1 MPGGLFAGGARRHN
15 RNKNN
20 VFADLGGVAGPAMAV
35 LSATL
40 FGLAALPAKRGLN
53 YVSAEVGALV
63 TIVTTWVIC
72 LLLSPFWMRSSDWFT
87 PGFWVFV
94 LAGLIHPYL
103 SMYSSFEALRRAGT
117 TVASTLAATSPF
129 FSTLGALIFLDEEL
143 SLIVALATVGI
154 VAGIV
159 VLTFDGG
166 RVARMMRVALI
177 FATAAA
183 VIRAG
188 SHVIGKWGLEMLP
201 NPFMATFISFSM
213 GIVGMTVFF
222 RVRHGH
228 FPESV
233 SKEGIKCFI
242 YSGLFVAF
250 AIISMY
256 AALMLGRVVVISPII
271 ASYPAFTLLA
281 VLLLRTERITRRIV
295 IGVVMVTIG
304 VIVIALGDPG

>member
-1 MPGGLFAGGARRHN
+1 
-15 RNKNN
+15 
-20 VFADLGGVAGPAMAV
+20 VFADLGGVTGPAMAV

-166 RVARMMRVALI
+166 RVARMMRVARRTQVDFRPIPDL
-177 FATAAA
+177 ATRMGQRGAYTGTPRPGRTQRSGGAREES
-183 VIRAG
+183 IRG
-188 SHVIGKWGLEMLP
+188 RLP
-201 NPFMATFISFSM
+201 RWRSCWQRM
-213 GIVGMTVFF
+213 G
-222 RVRHGH
+222 R
-228 FPESV
+228 
-233 SKEGIKCFI
+233 
-242 YSGLFVAF
+242 
-250 AIISMY
+250 
-256 AALMLGRVVVISPII
+256 
-271 ASYPAFTLLA
+271 
-281 VLLLRTERITRRIV
+281 
-295 IGVVMVTIG
+295 
-304 VIVIALGDPG
+304 